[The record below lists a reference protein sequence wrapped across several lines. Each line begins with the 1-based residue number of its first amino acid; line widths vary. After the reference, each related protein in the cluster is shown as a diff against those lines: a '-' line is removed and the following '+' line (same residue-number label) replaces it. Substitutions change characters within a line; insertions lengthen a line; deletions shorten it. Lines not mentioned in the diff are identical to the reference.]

1 MWNKLRDGISRFM
14 AGRYGM
20 DQLGMAL
27 LAAALVF
34 VFLSRFVYAPLWI
47 VSPALLGFA
56 VYRTYSRNIERRTR
70 ENTRF
75 LHLLDP
81 LRDREHRYFRCPK
94 CRQKV
99 RVPRGKG
106 RIAIRCPKC
115 GERFERTT

>member
-1 MWNKLRDGISRFM
+1 MWNKIRDGISRFM

-27 LAAALVF
+27 LVAALVF
-34 VFLSRFVYAPLWI
+34 VFLSRFVYTLLGIAAL
-47 VSPALLGFA
+47 ALLGFA

-70 ENTRF
+70 ENTWF

-106 RIAIRCPKC
+106 KIAIRCPKC